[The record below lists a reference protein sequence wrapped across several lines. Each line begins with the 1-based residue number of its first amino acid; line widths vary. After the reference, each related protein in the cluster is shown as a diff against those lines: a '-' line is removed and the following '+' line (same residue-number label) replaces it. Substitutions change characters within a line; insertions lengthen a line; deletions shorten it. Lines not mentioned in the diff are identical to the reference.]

1 MRYVVISVLQ
11 TAGVILLAVS
21 GVLIGRW
28 FGRIKSRAW
37 VAAYVAPLLVI
48 AAIGIPRW
56 SLRTELAPPF
66 KWIMSGRTE
75 FVLIAVACTMLLTTP
90 LSRLPQRRSRHAVVL
105 LMILITGYFSVLP
118 FLLPAFE
125 YSRLAELETKLD
137 QDGVC
142 LQSTDYD
149 CGPAAAVTV
158 LRRLGVPAE
167 EGRLALRAH
176 TTRFTGTP
184 TDSLCNAIRHD
195 YDVPCRIVYCDEVS
209 ELQGK
214 EPFVAVVRYNVLIDH
229 YVAVLSVS
237 ESAITIGDPA
247 KGLRTC
253 TPEEFDKK
261 WRGCAIVVGRESSRL
276 PAQSAGLP
284 QNQPE

>member
-1 MRYVVISVLQ
+1 MRYVVISLVQ

-21 GVLIGRW
+21 GVLIGRRFW
-28 FGRIKSRAW
+28 RVKSRAW
-37 VAAYVAPLLVI
+37 IVAYALPLLVVTT
-48 AAIGIPRW
+48 IGIPRW
-56 SLRTELAPPF
+56 VLRAELVPPF

-75 FVLIAVACTMLLTTP
+75 FALIAIACTMLLTTP

-105 LMILITGYFSVLP
+105 LMILLTAHFSVLP

-125 YSRLAELETKLD
+125 YSHLAGLETKFD
-137 QDGVC
+137 HNGVC
-142 LQSTDYD
+142 LQSTDYN

-167 EGRLALRAH
+167 EGELALRAH

-184 TDSLCNAIRHD
+184 TDLLCNAIRND
-195 YDVPCRIVYCDEVS
+195 YDVPCRIVYSRDVS
-209 ELQGK
+209 ELQGNG
-214 EPFVAVVRYNVLIDH
+214 PFVAVVKYNFLIDH
-229 YVAVLSVS
+229 YVAVLSVTQT
-237 ESAITIGDPA
+237 EITIGDPA

-261 WRGCAIVVGRESSRL
+261 WRGCAIVIDGD
-276 PAQSAGLP
+276 AQIGNAWRNDS
-284 QNQPE
+284 